1 MDVSRLAVV
10 AAAVIAIMPV
20 AEPASPFDSLVPS
33 QSKDELAQG
42 RRQAVTVTANE
53 SAKRVDVVI
62 GGKPFT
68 PYIWPDQVKK
78 PVLDPIRSAGGTIV
92 TRGWPLAP
100 RPGERID
107 HPHHVGLWFNYESV
121 NGLDFWNNSD
131 AIKAE
136 ERSKMGTILHRR
148 IVSVKGGAD
157 RGELTTESDWVTSTG
172 TVLLHER
179 TQFLFSGDATT
190 RTIDR
195 IATLTAADQ
204 KVVFAD
210 AKDGM
215 LGMRVARQLEQ
226 PSNEPLVFTD
236 IAGRATEVAKMDNTG
251 VTGEYL
257 SSEGKKGDAVWATRG
272 RWTLLAGTIGSQPIT
287 IAMIDHP
294 QNPGFPTYW
303 HARGYGLFAA
313 NPLGQKVFSEGRET
327 MNFTLQPGA
336 SATFRYRVVVLEEK
350 APADRIQRECDAFAA
365 RSVSEK
371 PEHAP
376 SRPPAAAKHQ

>member
-1 MDVSRLAVV
+1 MDVPRLAVV
-10 AAAVIAIMPV
+10 VAAVMTVMPIA
-20 AEPASPFDSLVPS
+20 APAS
-33 QSKDELAQG
+33 
-42 RRQAVTVTANE
+42 RQAVTVTANE
-53 SAKRVDVVI
+53 SAKRVEVTI

-68 PYIWPDQVKK
+68 SYIWPDQVKK
-78 PVLDPIRSAGGTIV
+78 PVLDPIRSAGGTLV

-107 HPHHVGLWFNYESV
+107 HPHHVGLWFNYENV

-148 IVSVKGGAD
+148 IVSAKGGAD
-157 RGELTTESDWVTSTG
+157 RGELMTESDWVTSTG

-179 TQFLFSGDATT
+179 TQFFFSGDATT

-236 IAGRATEVAKMDNTG
+236 IAGRATEVPKMDNTG
-251 VTGEYL
+251 VTGEYV
-257 SSEGKKGDAVWATRG
+257 SSEGRKGDAVWATRG
-272 RWTLLAGTIGSQPIT
+272 RWTLLAGTIGKQPIT

-313 NPLGQKVFSEGRET
+313 NPLGQKIFSEGRET
-327 MNFTLQPGA
+327 MNFTLPPGA
-336 SATFRYRVVVLEEK
+336 SATFRYRVVVLEEQ
-350 APADRIQRECDAFAA
+350 APADRIQRDFDAFAGG
-365 RSVSEK
+365 R
-371 PEHAP
+371 
-376 SRPPAAAKHQ
+376 

>member
-1 MDVSRLAVV
+1 MSGSRVVIVPAVIVVAMVAGATRGGPMRADTVAAQAVV
-10 AAAVIAIMPV
+10 
-20 AEPASPFDSLVPS
+20 
-33 QSKDELAQG
+33 
-42 RRQAVTVTANE
+42 VTPNE
-53 SAKRVDVVI
+53 NARRVDVTI

-68 PYIWPDQVKK
+68 SYIWPERVKK

-100 RPGERID
+100 RAGERVD
-107 HPHHVGLWFNYESV
+107 HPHHVGLWFNYEVV
-121 NGLDFWNNSD
+121 NALDFWNNSD
-131 AIKAE
+131 EIKPA

-148 IVSVKGGAD
+148 IVSAKGGAD
-157 RGELTTESDWVTSTG
+157 RGDLETESDWITPDG
-172 TVLLHER
+172 RVLLRER
-179 TQFLFSGDATT
+179 TQFGFSGDAAT

-195 IATLTAADQ
+195 MATLTAGSER
-204 KVVFAD
+204 VVFAD

-236 IAGRATEVAKMDNTG
+236 IAGRVTKVPAMDNTG

-257 SSEGKKGDAVWATRG
+257 SSEGKKGDAVWGTRA
-272 RWTLLAGTIGSQPIT
+272 RWTLLAGSIGAQPIT

-294 QNPGFPTYW
+294 KNPGFPTYW

-327 MNFTLQPGA
+327 MNFTLEPGA
-336 SATFRYRVVVLEEK
+336 SATFRYRIVIVDGK
-350 APADRIQRECDAFAA
+350 APADRIEREFNAFA
-365 RSVSEK
+365 K
-371 PEHAP
+371 
-376 SRPPAAAKHQ
+376 